1 MAHYFKS
8 TMYTLPMDIR
18 HDIAANG
25 YLTTKTVE
33 LLMKEATE
41 EMKVLDAVFMF
52 PPGIMPTIERDL

>member
-1 MAHYFKS
+1 
-8 TMYTLPMDIR
+8 MYTLPMDIR